1 MFMCVCVCVCV
12 LECLCVCVIVFM
24 CAFEECKVE
33 DWTCICVCVCR
44 RGGVRGS
51 YRKGNLNGSVLSI
64 NSLYKIST
72 CEM

>member
-1 MFMCVCVCVCV
+1 MHSKSARLKTGHAYVCVCVGG
-12 LECLCVCVIVFM
+12 
-24 CAFEECKVE
+24 
-33 DWTCICVCVCR
+33 
-44 RGGVRGS
+44 GGVRGS